1 MRRLSLISWLFL
13 GCVLAV
19 SAGAQ
24 SAQQPYNSRS
34 DWSTVEGLAPG
45 VPISIQLGH
54 RWHHCAFNRADEDSI
69 QCSIDPAPPPPAGLL
84 ARPMV
89 YHRAA
94 VRKIRLENV
103 AGSIGLGA
111 LIGAGAGAGLGAMND
126 SGASRGG
133 NTTVGA
139 VVGGL
144 VGGLIGRF
152 APLVHGRVI
161 YER

>member
-1 MRRLSLISWLFL
+1 MRKLSLTGWLFL

-19 SAGAQ
+19 GAGAQ
-24 SAQQPYNSRS
+24 TAPQPYNPKS

-45 VPISIQLGH
+45 TPISIQLGH
-54 RWHHCAFNRADEDSI
+54 RWHHCAFNRADEVSI
-69 QCSIDPAPPPPAGLL
+69 QCSIDPAPAGMGSLAPAT
-84 ARPMV
+84 V

-103 AGSIGLGA
+103 AGSMALGA
-111 LIGAGAGAGLGAMND
+111 LIGAGAGAGLGAAHDTDTNR
-126 SGASRGG
+126 SG
-133 NTTVGA
+133 NTTIGA
-139 VVGGL
+139 LLGGL
-144 VGGLIGRF
+144 LGGAIGRF

>member
-1 MRRLSLISWLFL
+1 MRKLSLTIWFFL

-19 SAGAQ
+19 PAGAQ
-24 SAQQPYNSRS
+24 SAPQPSNPKS

-45 VPISIQLGH
+45 TPISIQMGH
-54 RWHHCAFNRADEDSI
+54 RWHRCAFNRADEEYL
-69 QCSIDPAPPPPAGLL
+69 QCSMDPAPAGIGILAPPT
-84 ARPMV
+84 V

-103 AGSIGLGA
+103 AGSMALGA
-111 LIGAGAGAGLGAMND
+111 LIGAGAGAGLGALHD
-126 SGASRGG
+126 TDTTRGG
-133 NTTVGA
+133 NTAIGA
-139 VVGGL
+139 AVGGL